1 MKAIKG
7 TNWGY
12 LDLKHVIEAETKSE
26 IETKSV
32 IGIETPL
39 DMVSIAL

>member
-1 MKAIKG
+1 MKVIKG

-12 LDLKHVIEAETKSE
+12 LDLKHVIEVETKLE

-32 IGIETPL
+32 IGIETLL
-39 DMVSIAL
+39 DTVSITL

>member
-1 MKAIKG
+1 MEVIEG

-12 LDLKHVIEAETKSE
+12 LDLKHAIEAETE
-26 IETKSV
+26 LETETESV
-32 IGIETPL
+32 IGIETLL